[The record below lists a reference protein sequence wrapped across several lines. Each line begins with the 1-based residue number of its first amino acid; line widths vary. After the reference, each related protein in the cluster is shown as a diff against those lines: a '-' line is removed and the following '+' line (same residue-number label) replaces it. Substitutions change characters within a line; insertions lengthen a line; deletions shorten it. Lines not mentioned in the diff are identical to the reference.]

1 VRSGDHGA
9 RALSIR
15 SESRVSSRELFGKP
29 VHHPGGLIVAK
40 DKSASPSWTDVRASL
55 FKFDRAGLRGIIQDL
70 YATST
75 DNQAFL
81 HARFGLGPDLL
92 GPYKATISRWIN
104 PDLTK
109 GEPLSISKAKKAI
122 ADYEKAIG
130 RPEGLAELTTFYCEE
145 AFSFVESCS
154 FESEN
159 YLTAL
164 IRMYDRSVNFV
175 LSLPVAERPVYVE
188 RLGKL
193 RLRAKHVGWGV
204 EDELSDRCR
213 LDLEDRVPDHST
225 FSVNRHGRFR
235 DSDIFRRL
243 FEAMVRACMDAGL
256 VKGEGF
262 AVDASVMEANASRYH
277 GQAPDEIDWS
287 TPERQTRAVVEFLSS
302 FDDENADADRKL
314 PKVISPTDPCSAW
327 TAKANKRVQFGYGL
341 NYMIDTEHAVIVDV
355 EATPARTFDEV
366 AATRT
371 MIDRT
376 ETAFGLRPQRLA
388 ADTAYGT
395 GRLIAWLLDRAIAPH
410 IPVWERYPPAYGMF
424 SRSDFAYDAERDVY
438 ICPNGRLLK
447 TTGTIHDGRV
457 RNYLSHPGECR
468 VCTFKER
475 CTRAPFKKIAR
486 DINEDARD
494 YARSLKGTPEFER
507 SSNERKKVE
516 MRFAHLKVHH
526 AFERMRLRGLTG
538 ARDEFRLGAI
548 VQNLKTLANHM
559 WRPITSEPIA
569 CMA

>member
-1 VRSGDHGA
+1 MMGRQSVDQSQLFYLFNLEQRIPADHLL
-9 RALSIR
+9 RRIN
-15 SESRVSSRELFGKP
+15 P
-29 VHHPGGLIVAK
+29 IVARVLA
-40 DKSASPSWTDVRASL
+40 DLRAALVPFYS
-55 FKFDRAGLRGIIQDL
+55 D
-70 YATST
+70 
-75 DNQAFL
+75 
-81 HARFGLGPDLL
+81 
-92 GPYKATISRWIN
+92 
-104 PDLTK
+104 
-109 GEPLSISKAKKAI
+109 
-122 ADYEKAIG
+122 IG
-130 RPEGLAELTTFYCEE
+130 RPSIDPELMMRMLIVGYCYGIRCERRLCQEVELHLAYRWF
-145 AFSFVESCS
+145 
-154 FESEN
+154 
-159 YLTAL
+159 
-164 IRMYDRSVNFV
+164 
-175 LSLPVAERPVYVE
+175 
-188 RLGKL
+188 
-193 RLRAKHVGWGV
+193 
-204 EDELSDRCR
+204 CR

-243 FEAMVRACMDAGL
+243 FEAVVRTCMDAGL

-277 GQAPDEIDWS
+277 GQAPGEIDWS

-302 FDDENADADRKL
+302 FDEENPDADRKL

-376 ETAFGLRPQRLA
+376 EKAFGLRPQRLA

-410 IPVWERYPPAYGMF
+410 IPVWERYPPADGMF

-438 ICPNGRLLK
+438 ICPNGRFLK

-457 RNYLSHPGECR
+457 RNYLSHLGDCR
-468 VCTFKER
+468 ACTLKER
-475 CTRAPFKKIAR
+475 CTRGPFKKIAR

-494 YARSLKGTPEFER
+494 HARSLKDTPEFER
-507 SSNERKKVE
+507 SSIERKKVE

-526 AFERMRLRGLTG
+526 SFERMRLRGLTG
-538 ARDEFRLGAI
+538 ARDEFHLGAI
-548 VQNLKTLANHM
+548 VQNLKTLANHIR
-559 WRPITSEPIA
+559 RPIPSGPIVCVA
-569 CMA
+569 